1 MNKGFHV
8 GSLVVAML
16 GLSCLPVM
24 AQSPGQRHAPS
35 HYECPADGHCKVSCV
50 VDGEKIFQTGVP
62 KTVAVTL
69 LARNNY
75 LIELIEQGDHI
86 QFGYLAGTKI
96 LCTFEGMIKG
106 SD

>member
-1 MNKGFHV
+1 
-8 GSLVVAML
+8 
-16 GLSCLPVM
+16 
-24 AQSPGQRHAPS
+24 
-35 HYECPADGHCKVSCV
+35 V

-75 LIELIEQGDHI
+75 LIELVEQTGHI
-86 QFGYLAGTKI
+86 QFGYLVGTKI
-96 LCTFEGMIKG
+96 VCTFEGMTKG